1 LTVFPAALTV
11 NVVMVGGVRS
21 LILSILAEPAL
32 LKLVIVPELVRLTI
46 PLALLVMLVMAPA
59 PPRFK
64 LSVLISEFI
73 EQEPPMFNVPAFVS
87 FPVPANAVP
96 TLSVPLLVTVT
107 EAVRFSMDNVPVK
120 DWLLVLNV

>member
-1 LTVFPAALTV
+1 
-11 NVVMVGGVRS
+11 MVGGVRS

-87 FPVPANAVP
+87 FPVPANVVP